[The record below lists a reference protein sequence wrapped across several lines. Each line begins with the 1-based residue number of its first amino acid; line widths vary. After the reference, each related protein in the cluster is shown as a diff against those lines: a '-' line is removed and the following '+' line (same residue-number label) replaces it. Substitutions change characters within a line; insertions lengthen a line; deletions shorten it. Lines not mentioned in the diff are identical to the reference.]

1 MGLPS
6 IERKLE
12 LKKHVNLIHCS
23 NSFTLVQRKLFNA
36 LLFHAYS
43 DLSSKNQFSLP
54 SKTLCE
60 MIGYKS
66 NDSKSLKKALL
77 GLLTIVVEWN
87 VIDYNFSKSNDKWVA
102 SSALASAT
110 IGNGICTYEYSLAI
124 KELFYQPEIYGRINI
139 GLLPKFKSSY
149 GLSLYENCVRY
160 HGISQTQWFTLAV
173 FRKLMGV
180 SDDQYLIFRD
190 FKRRVLDIAVKEVN
204 LHSPITVFPETK
216 RLGGKVVSIRFRIE
230 SKQEII
236 SIQPAKQD
244 TEVSALK
251 NVLQDN
257 FGLSIKNIESIFESY
272 ELNYIQEKVDLVLNS
287 DSCKLGKIRE
297 LPAYLVK
304 ALKEDYKYSKPSK
317 VVVSE
322 KRRAKESA
330 EVVKK
335 NKMEEL
341 KQDYNQY
348 ITSTIDEFVLNL
360 SEESRQVLVDE
371 FENELKKE
379 GNIAYK
385 WYQKNK
391 LDHSAVKSLFNNF
404 VRNSE
409 GFQFNDLLSFEDYK
423 IECNSDV
430 ETS

>member
-23 NSFTLVQRKLFNA
+23 NSFSLVQRKLFNA
-36 LLFHAYS
+36 LLFNAYS
-43 DLSSKNQFSLP
+43 DLATKNQFSLP

-87 VIDYNFSKSNDKWVA
+87 VIDYNFSKSSDKWVA

-149 GLSLYENCVRY
+149 GLSLYENCIRY
-160 HGISQTQWFTLAV
+160 NGISQTQWFTLEV

-180 SDDQYLIFRD
+180 SDDQYPIFRD

-204 LHSPITVFPETK
+204 LHSSTTIFPETK
-216 RLGGKVVSIRFRIE
+216 RLSGKVVSIRFKIE
-230 SKQEII
+230 SKQGIV
-236 SIQPAKQD
+236 PAEPANHNI
-244 TEVSALK
+244 EVSALK

-257 FGLSIKNIESIFESY
+257 FGLSVKNIESILESY
-272 ELNYIQEKVDLVLNS
+272 ELNYIQEKVNLVLNS

-297 LPAYLVK
+297 LPAYLIK
-304 ALKEDYKYSKPSK
+304 ALKEDYKSSKPSK
-317 VVVSE
+317 AIVSE
-322 KRRAKESA
+322 KRRAKERA
-330 EVVKK
+330 ESTEK
-335 NKMEEL
+335 NKIKEL
-341 KQDYNQY
+341 KQAYNQY
-348 ITSTIDEFVLNL
+348 VTATINKHFLNMA
-360 SEESRQVLVDE
+360 EDARQFLVEE
-371 FENELKKE
+371 FEHTLKQ
-379 GNIAYK
+379 GNNIAYK
-385 WYQKNK
+385 WYQKSK
-391 LDHSAVKSLFNNF
+391 FEHAAVKSLFNNF
-404 VRNSE
+404 VKNNQE
-409 GFQFNDLLSFEDYK
+409 AQLKDLLSFEYFN
-423 IECNSDV
+423 ENFCNDV
-430 ETS
+430 ENV